1 MAKLQLHPGRM
12 PVTRYVTLAYGDQR
26 GVYRQSVMLLVSLV
40 ACAPEPY
47 ELVVATD
54 RPECYVW
61 FGTRVDIQ
69 YLDASLLRA
78 WQGPEPFS
86 MRQKLMLLR
95 TAWPEIGSIVFV
107 DADAL
112 ARADLTPF
120 VEGLRTGALFMH
132 KREYTLSHSR
142 RPGNRRLWQALGK
155 TPLAGYTPSA
165 DDAMWNSG
173 VIAAGADDRPL
184 LDEAIA
190 LYDEMGSRGIRHF
203 AAEQLVEGLVF
214 GRTGRLRAAEP
225 WFTHYWGNKAGYDA
239 EIARRLSEAFL
250 EGMTVKEAAAAYRA
264 RPVDLPVE
272 VRPTR
277 AAKLRRWLA
286 SPGAGGVRS

>member
-1 MAKLQLHPGRM
+1 MSA
-12 PVTRYVTLAYGDQR
+12 TRYVTLAYGDQP

-40 ACAPEPY
+40 AFAPEPY

-78 WQGPEPFS
+78 WRGPEPFS

-95 TAWPEIGSIVFV
+95 TAWPESGAIALV
-107 DADAL
+107 DADVL

-120 VEGLRTGALFMH
+120 VEGLRAGGLFMH
-132 KREYTLSHSR
+132 KREYVLSRTR
-142 RPGNRRLWQALGK
+142 RPGHRRVWKALRG
-155 TPLAGYTPSA
+155 TPLTGYTPSPE
-165 DDAMWNSG
+165 DAMWNSG
-173 VIAAGADDRPL
+173 VVAAPATDRPT
-184 LDEAIA
+184 LDQAIA
-190 LYDEMGSRGIRHF
+190 LYDEMGERGFRHF
-203 AAEQLVEGLVF
+203 AAEQLAEGLVF

-225 WFTHYWGNKAGYDA
+225 WFSHYWGNRAGYDS

-250 EGMTVKEAAAAYRA
+250 AGMSMKDAAADYRR
-264 RPVDLPVE
+264 RPIDLPQE
-272 VRPTR
+272 VRLTR
-277 AAKLRRWLA
+277 GEKVRRWL
-286 SPGAGGVRS
+286 SR

>member
-1 MAKLQLHPGRM
+1 
-12 PVTRYVTLAYGDQR
+12 VTRYVTLAYGDQP

-40 ACAPEPY
+40 AFAPEPY

-69 YLDASLLRA
+69 FLDASLLRA
-78 WQGPEPFS
+78 WRGPEPFS
-86 MRQKLMLLR
+86 MRQKLLLLR
-95 TAWPEIGSIVFV
+95 TAWPDEGAVALL
-107 DADAL
+107 DADVL
-112 ARADLTPF
+112 ARADLSPF
-120 VEGLRTGALFMH
+120 VEGLRAGGLFMH
-132 KREYTLSHSR
+132 KHEYTLSRSR
-142 RPGNRRLWQALGK
+142 RAGNRKLWKALRR
-155 TPLAGYTPSA
+155 TPIEGYTPS
-165 DDAMWNSG
+165 DEDAMWNSG
-173 VIAAGADDRPL
+173 VIAAPAGDRPR

-190 LYDEMGSRGIRHF
+190 LYDEMGRRGVRHF
-203 AAEQLVEGLVF
+203 ATEQLVEGIAF

-250 EGMTVKEAAAAYRA
+250 EGMSVKQAAADYRA
-264 RPVDLPVE
+264 RPLDLPVE

-277 AAKLRRWLA
+277 RAKLRRWL
-286 SPGAGGVRS
+286 GVRS